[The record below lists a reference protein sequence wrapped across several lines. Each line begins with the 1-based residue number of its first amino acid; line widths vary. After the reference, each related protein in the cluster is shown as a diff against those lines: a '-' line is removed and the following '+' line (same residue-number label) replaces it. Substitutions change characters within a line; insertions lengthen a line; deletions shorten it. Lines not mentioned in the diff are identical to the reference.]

1 MGRGCGSTAGGWCR
15 GSASAPAIHRLARR
29 LGLAGTLHNASG
41 LVQLDLHGDRRDLER
56 FLHDLPAALPPG
68 ARLEPLEP
76 RWLPAAPE
84 FFPLPAESGPGP
96 MNSAASGDPT
106 EALVAGSGA
115 TRREDRNSAPSTGN
129 ADPSVE
135 PTLDQPCSLAPRRI
149 AAPGLTISAAD
160 PDPASPL
167 TIGLIAPS
175 LVADRA
181 PCAACLRD
189 LEDPGSRRC
198 GDPFISCCACGP
210 RYAIATATPW
220 RRAHTTLAPFRPCPA
235 CAAEFADPDDR
246 RFHAE
251 TISCPLCGPRLSLL
265 VAAGEVE
272 VEGSAA
278 AAGVGAA
285 GRAAAAGARGS
296 GTAVGRVP
304 AAGAGGLAAA
314 GVAARAAAPAA
325 GRRSA
330 AAWGNVGGP
339 PPGAGGATGLRPA
352 TAGAFRELLGPPPA
366 PGRSASAHHAALIDA
381 AVELLNDGRI
391 LALQGVGGFQL
402 LVDAAYGPAVA
413 RLRQRKRRPAKPFA
427 LLVADPAWIAAE
439 LQSGSRVPG
448 PGGPGFGASG
458 SGVPGS
464 GAAGPGACGSG
475 ASGSGVPGI
484 SASGSGAFGP
494 ESPGEAASPADT
506 NTANISPPITISKGI
521 SPATTSPQGTHPD
534 HASPEASSP
543 EATQPE
549 HPGTDRQALSPAA
562 LRELRSAAAPIV
574 LLPRRSGRPDPYPGV
589 APGSPQLGV
598 MLPASPL
605 HWLLVRRFGRPL
617 VCTSGNRSGEPL
629 CTDPAEALQRLAGIA
644 DAVLCHNRPIARPL
658 DDSLLQLIDGRACLL
673 RRARGYAPE
682 PLTPPLRLNSAPP
695 AATSPAAPAPLPG
708 SAQAAV
714 PGCAPAAPAGS
725 PASAP
730 GALPTVEI
738 TAAATSS
745 GSPAPLPGS
754 AQATGPG
761 CAPAAPAGF
770 PASGRAADAALA
782 PAAAQAANPAPAPA
796 RAPAS
801 APARAAT
808 AASRE
813 AAQAAGPLGSFA
825 HAPST
830 TSAVPP
836 AAASAGGLIFAL
848 GGDLKCAPALASG
861 ERVWLAP
868 HLGDLADPRIQ
879 GRLTAGLAELQ
890 ARHYPPLQ
898 AIACDHHPAYRSHQ
912 LAASHAATT
921 GTPLL
926 TVQHHAAHAL
936 AVVAEHGLPT
946 PLLAFCADGLGYG
959 ENSGEMSGAMS
970 SAMSGAMSSEAA
982 PDSRG
987 EATRAASGGK
997 SDRQPQPPLW
1007 GGELLGIGPQRI
1019 ERLAALRPLPL
1030 VGGERACL
1038 EPRRVALGLLAS
1050 AGPWALDHPGAARS
1064 LAAFQAT
1071 DRALLLQLL
1080 GHGLHCP
1087 WTSSLGRLFDG
1098 VASLLGVCQRLSYEG
1113 EAALRLQGLASR
1125 EGAWSEADRSGDGVA
1140 HPFPRAAAPAAG
1152 LEALPL
1158 GWIDWQPALAALL
1171 AERAAGV
1178 PRRISAARFH
1188 RGLADGLAALLTN
1201 AAAARNCRVVVLAG
1215 GCFQNALLLEALIRR
1230 LRQCGLEPHWAAAVP
1245 PNDGGLAL
1253 GQLEAWR
1260 RASRHGA
1267 SRDGGARRAAAPMGA
1282 GS

>member
-1 MGRGCGSTAGGWCR
+1 MSGARLRLACR
-15 GSASAPAIHRLARR
+15 GVVQGVGFRPAVHRLARR

-41 LVQLDLHGDRRDLER
+41 LVQLDLHGDRHDLER
-56 FLHDLPAALPPG
+56 FLRDLPAALPPG
-68 ARLEPLEP
+68 ARLESLEP
-76 RWLPAAPE
+76 QWLAAAP
-84 FFPLPAESGPGP
+84 
-96 MNSAASGDPT
+96 
-106 EALVAGSGA
+106 
-115 TRREDRNSAPSTGN
+115 
-129 ADPSVE
+129 DPSVAGAS
-135 PTLDQPCSLAPRRI
+135 DIRRI
-149 AAPGLTISAAD
+149 APPGLTISAAD
-160 PDPASPL
+160 PDPAAPL

-220 RRAHTTLAPFRPCPA
+220 RRAHTTLAPFNPCPA
-235 CAAEFADPDDR
+235 CAAEFADPNDR

-265 VAAGEVE
+265 VAEGE
-272 VEGSAA
+272 
-278 AAGVGAA
+278 
-285 GRAAAAGARGS
+285 
-296 GTAVGRVP
+296 
-304 AAGAGGLAAA
+304 GGDD
-314 GVAARAAAPAA
+314 
-325 GRRSA
+325 
-330 AAWGNVGGP
+330 GGP
-339 PPGAGGATGLRPA
+339 PPGAGGATGSRPA

-381 AVELLNDGRI
+381 AVELLNEGRI

-402 LVDAAYGPAVA
+402 LVDAAHGQAVA

-427 LLVADPAWIAAE
+427 LLVADPAWIAATT
-439 LQSGSRVPG
+439 GVVPRVE
-448 PGGPGFGASG
+448 ARAEQARTL
-458 SGVPGS
+458 
-464 GAAGPGACGSG
+464 AA
-475 ASGSGVPGI
+475 
-484 SASGSGAFGP
+484 AFQDRP
-494 ESPGEAASPADT
+494 TSCLDRSLALAADRQA
-506 NTANISPPITISKGI
+506 
-521 SPATTSPQGTHPD
+521 
-534 HASPEASSP
+534 
-543 EATQPE
+543 
-549 HPGTDRQALSPAA
+549 TDRAALSPAA

-574 LLPRRSGRPDPYPGV
+574 LLPRRPGRPDPYPGV

-658 DDSLLQLIDGRACLL
+658 DDSLLQLIDGRPCLL

-682 PLTPPLRLNSAPP
+682 PLVPPPRPHSAPP
-695 AATSPAAPAPLPG
+695 AATTPALPPA
-708 SAQAAV
+708 
-714 PGCAPAAPAGS
+714 AAPAG
-725 PASAP
+725 
-730 GALPTVEI
+730 
-738 TAAATSS
+738 
-745 GSPAPLPGS
+745 
-754 AQATGPG
+754 
-761 CAPAAPAGF
+761 
-770 PASGRAADAALA
+770 
-782 PAAAQAANPAPAPA
+782 
-796 RAPAS
+796 
-801 APARAAT
+801 
-808 AASRE
+808 
-813 AAQAAGPLGSFA
+813 
-825 HAPST
+825 
-830 TSAVPP
+830 
-836 AAASAGGLIFAL
+836 GLWFAL

-868 HLGDLADPRIQ
+868 HLGDLADPRNQ
-879 GRLTAGLAELQ
+879 ARLTAGLAELQ
-890 ARHYPPLQ
+890 VRQDPPLQ

-912 LAASHAATT
+912 LAASQAATS
-921 GTPLL
+921 GMPLL

-936 AVVAEHGLPT
+936 AVIAEHGLPT

-959 ENSGEMSGAMS
+959 EANGAMS
-970 SAMSGAMSSEAA
+970 GDAAHDSSGDAI
-982 PDSRG
+982 
-987 EATRAASGGK
+987 RAASG
-997 SDRQPQPPLW
+997 SNPDRQPQPPLW

-1080 GHGLHCP
+1080 EHGLHCP

-1113 EAALRLQGLASR
+1113 EAALRLQGLASQ
-1125 EGAWSEADRSGDGVA
+1125 EGAWAEADRSGDGAA
-1140 HPFPRAAAPAAG
+1140 HPFPRTAAPAAG

-1188 RGLADGLAALLTN
+1188 RGLADGLAALLTG
-1201 AAAARNCRVVVLAG
+1201 AAAARNCRVVVLSG

-1230 LRQCGLEPHWAAAVP
+1230 LRQSGLEPHWAAAVP

-1253 GQLEAWR
+1253 GQLEALR
-1260 RASRHGA
+1260 RASRRGA
-1267 SRDGGARRAAAPMGA
+1267 SRDGADRRPAAPLGA
-1282 GS
+1282 EP